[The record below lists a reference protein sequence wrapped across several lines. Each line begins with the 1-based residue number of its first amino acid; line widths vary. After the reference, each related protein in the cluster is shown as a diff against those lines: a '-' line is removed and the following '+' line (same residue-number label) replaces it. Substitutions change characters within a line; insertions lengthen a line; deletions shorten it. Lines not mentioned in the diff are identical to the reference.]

1 MGVDKN
7 MKERN
12 VNGEIASRC
21 LKVLGVSYALTALM
35 LLLIAF
41 GVYKLGVSE
50 KVVAV
55 GIVLVYIVS
64 CLVGGL
70 LIGKLMKTRKFLWG
84 LLMGALYF
92 AVLLILTGIVGK
104 GFSQVASD
112 VGTTLFLCLGS
123 GMLGGML
130 S

>member
-1 MGVDKN
+1 
-7 MKERN
+7 MKERSLS
-12 VNGEIASRC
+12 GEIISRC
-21 LKVLGVSYALTALM
+21 LKVLGVSYVVSALM
-35 LLLIAF
+35 LVVIAAA
-41 GVYKLGVSE
+41 VYKFGVSE
-50 KVVAV
+50 KVVAI

-70 LIGKLMKTRKFLWG
+70 LMGKLMKTRKFLWG
-84 LLMGALYF
+84 LLLGVMYFVALF
-92 AVLLILTGIVGK
+92 ILTGIVGR
-104 GFSQVASD
+104 GFSQIASD